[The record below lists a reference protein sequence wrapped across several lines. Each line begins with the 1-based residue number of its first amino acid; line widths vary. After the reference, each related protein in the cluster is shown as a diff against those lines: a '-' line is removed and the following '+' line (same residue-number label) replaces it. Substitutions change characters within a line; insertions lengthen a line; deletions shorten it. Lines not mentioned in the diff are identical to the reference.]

1 MRVMIE
7 VRHSTEIHAVSRGQ
21 PGLAKAAAATDAL
34 LPGFVLDATY
44 AAVQIP
50 SLQPVSRGASPFA
63 PGQPVTFSM
72 KPKAST
78 YLLRGTLPDEPEALR
93 NAITQGYRHPEVVGI
108 HADPQIETCI
118 ICPGDPPSGTASTV
132 AKLLSVSKLASKGLD
147 GRGVRLAIVDTGFNL
162 AYLRAHGRTPIFD
175 AVRSW
180 KPAGV
185 TTKPGQHPVNHG
197 TMCAYDAGI
206 AAPQATLLDYAVLLS
221 QQTGGSTMA
230 GLLSDAVLAYSKL
243 LQRLQAMPSRSRA
256 LVVSN
261 SWGMFSPSW
270 DFPVGQPG
278 NYSDNPAHPFNV
290 MVSSLEAAGADI
302 LFAAG
307 NCGRNCPDGRCA
319 FGATRPICGANSHPK
334 VLSIA
339 GIDVKKKRVGYSSQ
353 GPGRLSAQKPDLS
366 TYTHFK
372 GSGVYAADGGTSAAC
387 PVAAGVV
394 AAIRTKVP
402 STKLSPAQ
410 LRALLFKTAQ
420 DLGGVGFDYDFGW
433 GAIDPAALLAR
444 LP

>member
-1 MRVMIE
+1 
-7 VRHSTEIHAVSRGQ
+7 
-21 PGLAKAAAATDAL
+21 
-34 LPGFVLDATY
+34 
-44 AAVQIP
+44 
-50 SLQPVSRGASPFA
+50 
-63 PGQPVTFSM
+63 
-72 KPKAST
+72 
-78 YLLRGTLPDEPEALR
+78 
-93 NAITQGYRHPEVVGI
+93 
-108 HADPQIETCI
+108 
-118 ICPGDPPSGTASTV
+118 
-132 AKLLSVSKLASKGLD
+132 
-147 GRGVRLAIVDTGFNL
+147 
-162 AYLRAHGRTPIFD
+162 
-175 AVRSW
+175 
-180 KPAGV
+180 
-185 TTKPGQHPVNHG
+185 
-197 TMCAYDAGI
+197 
-206 AAPQATLLDYAVLLS
+206 
-221 QQTGGSTMA
+221 
-230 GLLSDAVLAYSKL
+230 
-243 LQRLQAMPSRSRA
+243 
-256 LVVSN
+256 
-261 SWGMFSPSW
+261 MFSPSW

-290 MVSSLEAAGADI
+290 IVSSLEAAGADI

-307 NCGRNCPDGRCA
+307 NCGRNCPDGRCE
-319 FGATRPICGANSHPK
+319 FGATRPICGANSHSK

-420 DLGGVGFDYDFGW
+420 DLGGVGFDYNFGW
-433 GAIDPAALLAR
+433 GAIDPAAVLAR